1 VALRAAF
8 KAVMD
13 GKQVA
18 LLVPT
23 TVLAQQHFITFCD
36 RLQAFPVRVEMLSRF
51 CTEKEQASIIEGL
64 AAGTV
69 DICIG
74 THRLLQKDIVF
85 KDLGLMI
92 IDEEQRFGVIHKEH
106 FKKLRRE
113 IDTLTLSATP
123 IPRTL
128 HMSLAGIRDMS
139 TIETPPEERL
149 PIKTYVGAY
158 DERHVRE
165 AILREL
171 ERNGQVFF
179 VHNRV
184 NSIAMVAKQLSS
196 LVPEGRICI
205 AHGQMPEEEL
215 EKVMT
220 DFVNHRSDILV
231 TTTII
236 ESGLDMPNVNTLIV
250 DQADKLGLTQLYQ
263 LRGRVGRGSNNA
275 YGYFFFDRGK
285 QLTLEARKRLKT
297 ISEATEL
304 GAGFAVAMKDLEI
317 RGAGNLLGVEQSGYI
332 AAVGFDLYSRLL
344 AEAVEDLKQGQAV
357 GVGRKILQ
365 PPVTAVALPLTAHI
379 PEEYILDLST
389 RLDFYQRL
397 AAVKRAQEIEGIAVE
412 LSDRFGP
419 IPQAVK
425 NLLYIVEIKQ
435 LAAAAMVKS
444 ISTEDRQV
452 VLYFDDAREIDRLS
466 LTQDFRYGVKAGSSR
481 IKLDIKLLGD
491 SWQDVLKK
499 MLQKAA
505 INC

>member
-1 VALRAAF
+1 
-8 KAVMD
+8 
-13 GKQVA
+13 

-23 TVLAQQHFITFCD
+23 TVLAQQHFTTFRD
-36 RLQAFPVRVEMLSRF
+36 RLQSFPLRVEMLSRF

-74 THRLLQKDIVF
+74 THRLLQKDVVF

-92 IDEEQRFGVIHKEH
+92 IDEEQRFGVVHKEH

-113 IDTLTLSATP
+113 IDILTLSATP

-158 DERHVRE
+158 DERVIRE
-165 AILREL
+165 AILCEL

-184 NSIAMVAKQLSS
+184 HSIAMVANKLSS

-205 AHGQMPEEEL
+205 AHGQMPEGEL
-215 EKVMT
+215 ESVMT

-275 YGYFFFDRGK
+275 YAYFFFDRGK
-285 QLTLEARKRLKT
+285 QLTPEARKRLKT

-304 GAGFAVAMKDLEI
+304 GAGFAIAMKDLEI

-332 AAVGFDLYSRLL
+332 AAVGFDLYCRLL
-344 AEAVEDLKQGQAV
+344 AEAVEDVKQGKAEED
-357 GVGRKILQ
+357 GRKMLQ
-365 PPVTAVALPLTAHI
+365 TPVPTLALPLTAYI
-379 PEEYILDLST
+379 PEEYVSDLST
-389 RLDFYQRL
+389 RLNFYQRL
-397 AAVKRAQEIEGIAVE
+397 AATKQVQEIEGIALE

-419 IPQAVK
+419 MPKVVR
-425 NLLYIVEIKQ
+425 NLLYVVEIKQ

-444 ISTEDRQV
+444 ISAEDRQV
-452 VLYFDDAREIDRLS
+452 VLNFDGTREINRLS
-466 LTQDFRYGVKAGSSR
+466 LTQDFKYGVKVSSSR
-481 IKLDIKLLGD
+481 IKLDIKMLGD
-491 SWQDVLKK
+491 RWRDVLREV
-499 MLQKAA
+499 LQKIAT
-505 INC
+505 NV